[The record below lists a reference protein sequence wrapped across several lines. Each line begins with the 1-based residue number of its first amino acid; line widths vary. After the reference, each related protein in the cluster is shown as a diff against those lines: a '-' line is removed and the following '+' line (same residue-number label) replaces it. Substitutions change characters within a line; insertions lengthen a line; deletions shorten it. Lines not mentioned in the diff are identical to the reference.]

1 MKVVRN
7 LKYRTLFSGLGV
19 ASVTPFKSDFSVD
32 ELAIQNICN
41 YFIKSK
47 VSFVVVQGTTGES
60 STLSENEKEFVNDSF
75 IKNLYSKIPLVLG
88 IGSNN
93 TNEIIS
99 KLKSFDLSHFDAI
112 MSVCPYYSKPSQS
125 GIIKHFE
132 KVSEH
137 SSKPIILY
145 NVPSRTGID
154 MTDETIIHLSKT
166 CENIIGVKEASGI
179 PSRINYLR
187 TNTHPDFVIL
197 SGDDFTMID
206 AFKNGAD
213 GIISVAANAYP
224 TEFND
229 IIKEI
234 NSNNFN
240 IDDSN
245 FFLKEFIKL
254 IFDECNPSGIK
265 YALNSLSLCPE
276 TVRLPLDLISDSLK
290 ERIDKFISYRAP
302 KIYK

>member
-19 ASVTPFKSDFSVD
+19 ASITPFNSDFSVD

-60 STLSENEKEFVNDSF
+60 ATLSENEKQYVNDFF
-75 IKNLYSKIPLVLG
+75 IKNLYSKIPIVLG

-99 KLKSFDLSHFDAI
+99 NLKSFDLSHFDAI

-137 SSKPIILY
+137 STKPIILY

-154 MTDETIIHLSKT
+154 MTDETIIHLSKS
-166 CENIIGVKEASGI
+166 CKNIIGVKEASGI
-179 PSRINYLR
+179 TSRINYIR
-187 TNTHPDFVIL
+187 TNTHSDFVIL
-197 SGDDFTMID
+197 SGDDFTMIE

-224 TEFND
+224 TEFNE
-229 IIKEI
+229 IITEI
-234 NSNNFN
+234 NSDHFN
-240 IDDSN
+240 VNDSN
-245 FFLKEFIKL
+245 FYLKEFIKL

-265 YALNSLSLCPE
+265 YALKSLNLCSE
-276 TVRLPLDLISDSLK
+276 TVRLPLDLIAGSLK
-290 ERIDKFISYRAP
+290 EKIDKFISYRAP
-302 KIYK
+302 KNI

>member
-1 MKVVRN
+1 
-7 LKYRTLFSGLGV
+7 
-19 ASVTPFKSDFSVD
+19 
-32 ELAIQNICN
+32 
-41 YFIKSK
+41 
-47 VSFVVVQGTTGES
+47 
-60 STLSENEKEFVNDSF
+60 
-75 IKNLYSKIPLVLG
+75 
-88 IGSNN
+88 
-93 TNEIIS
+93 
-99 KLKSFDLSHFDAI
+99 
-112 MSVCPYYSKPSQS
+112 
-125 GIIKHFE
+125 
-132 KVSEH
+132 
-137 SSKPIILY
+137 
-145 NVPSRTGID
+145 
-154 MTDETIIHLSKT
+154 MTDETIIHLSKS
-166 CENIIGVKEASGI
+166 CQNIIGVKEASGI

-240 IDDSN
+240 VDDSN

-276 TVRLPLDLISDSLK
+276 TVRLPLDFISDSLK
-290 ERIDKFISYRAP
+290 ERIDNFISNRAP
-302 KIYK
+302 QNI